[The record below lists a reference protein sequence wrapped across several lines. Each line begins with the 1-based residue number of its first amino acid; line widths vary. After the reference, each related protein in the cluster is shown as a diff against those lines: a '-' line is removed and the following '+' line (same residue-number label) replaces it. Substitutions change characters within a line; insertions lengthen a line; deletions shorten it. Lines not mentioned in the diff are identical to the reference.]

1 MLSAADGER
10 LRQPDVDDGVASC
23 RIVVIVGKP
32 AEPAERLAA
41 IGHAG
46 VPVTHRREMREA
58 RMVVST
64 AVHDR
69 HLAVL
74 VQALETNH
82 RRVKS
87 ESLADFD
94 DLAFWN
100 AQMGTRA
107 VIRRVA
113 ERYDSVQA
121 IVAAGQFDDDEDALG
136 VFLDAR
142 PLERLRRQRGGG
154 AGNEHRQGGA
164 DADPIEA
171 AREEVA
177 SRTAARHSTPLLS
190 NRSELTESVLRGAQH
205 QIEQLA

>member
-1 MLSAADGER
+1 
-10 LRQPDVDDGVASC
+10 
-23 RIVVIVGKP
+23 
-32 AEPAERLAA
+32 
-41 IGHAG
+41 
-46 VPVTHRREMREA
+46 MREA
-58 RMVVST
+58 RMVVPT

-69 HLAVL
+69 HLAVF

-87 ESLADFD
+87 ESVANLD
-94 DLAFWN
+94 DLALWD

-107 VIRRVA
+107 VIRRIAV
-113 ERYDSVQA
+113 RHDGVQA
-121 IVAAGQFDDDEDALG
+121 VVAARQFDDDEDTLG

-154 AGNEHRQGGA
+154 AGDEHRQGGA
-164 DADPIEA
+164 NADPIEA

-190 NRSELTESVLRGAQH
+190 NRSELTELVLRGAQH